1 MGHDLGDRFYGVMD
15 HAFATL
21 CTQGVAGL
29 PEFPLTGLDK
39 GMDRKVVYCD
49 RLMRHCE
56 HVSSRCDEIAQLLD
70 MMLETHDQLD
80 GGEAEFDRLAGLIAG
95 EDAAADHAI
104 REYDR
109 ALDRKIN
116 LRRVL
121 RSVMSEGVVVKFAS
135 ISYTLRPT
143 KGGRRIRRDLS
154 QSIEAMSERKS
165 QSLSDPDVEF
175 GEVEQEHLIFLK
187 KQRDYEELVW
197 PILRIRRGED
207 LAALFEPLIEDLLPY
222 LKRGAR
228 DQIVHFDERI
238 DTNETR
244 SEQISFADLSPAEL
258 SALRLRVAQLGADSE
273 AVSAGIWR
281 FRNRL
286 PEA

>member
-1 MGHDLGDRFYGVMD
+1 
-15 HAFATL
+15 
-21 CTQGVAGL
+21 
-29 PEFPLTGLDK
+29 
-39 GMDRKVVYCD
+39 MDRKVVYCD

-143 KGGRRIRRDLS
+143 KGG
-154 QSIEAMSERKS
+154 
-165 QSLSDPDVEF
+165 
-175 GEVEQEHLIFLK
+175 
-187 KQRDYEELVW
+187 
-197 PILRIRRGED
+197 
-207 LAALFEPLIEDLLPY
+207 AA
-222 LKRGAR
+222 
-228 DQIVHFDERI
+228 
-238 DTNETR
+238 
-244 SEQISFADLSPAEL
+244 
-258 SALRLRVAQLGADSE
+258 
-273 AVSAGIWR
+273 SAGILV
-281 FRNRL
+281 NQLRL
-286 PEA
+286 CRRGKLSLYRIQMWNLVRLSKNI

>member
-1 MGHDLGDRFYGVMD
+1 
-15 HAFATL
+15 
-21 CTQGVAGL
+21 
-29 PEFPLTGLDK
+29 
-39 GMDRKVVYCD
+39 MDRKVVYCD

-56 HVSSRCDEIAQLLD
+56 HISSRCDEIAQLLD

-135 ISYTLRPT
+135 ISYTLQPT
-143 KGGRRIRRDLS
+143 KKDGRNRQDLS
-154 QSIEAMSERKS
+154 AAIESMKQKKALPEAHKERLSET
-165 QSLSDPDVEF
+165 DPTKVKF
-175 GEVEQEHLIFLK
+175 GENDQRFLDSLELQLKNEK
-187 KQRDYEELVW
+187 KVW
-197 PILRIRRGED
+197 LSLRVRRGED
-207 LAALFEPLIEDLLPY
+207 LSALFEPLIEDLLPY